1 MASVPD
7 LSPDEIRHAA
17 VDAARA
23 GARAEVAA
31 GLSRSQKEISPKW
44 FYDERGSE
52 LFGRITQ
59 LPEYYLFRAEHV
71 LLTEFAPAWIAGL
84 RPASLVEL
92 GAGAATK
99 TRILLDAIDVASDG
113 ARYVPVDISE
123 EFLERA
129 AESLR
134 EEYPALEIRP
144 LVADFTR
151 PLPLPDVLPHP
162 AVFAPLG
169 STIGN
174 FSPRAAVSLLT
185 RIASRMQDA
194 DRFLLGVDLHKD
206 RATLEAAYNDR
217 DGVTAAFNLNAL
229 AVLNRQL
236 GTDFDRGAFRHRAFY
251 DANERRIEM
260 HLVAERDVTVTVPG
274 AGGFAIA
281 AGETIR
287 TEISCKYDRASIE
300 MLFRE
305 AGLTVEAWVTGLGE
319 ERRFALAVGR
329 ATSRKSAAD

>member
-1 MASVPD
+1 MPSTSG
-7 LSPDEIRHAA
+7 LSPDEIRKAA
-17 VDAARA
+17 ATTTRAA
-23 GARAEVAA
+23 ARAEVAA
-31 GLSRSQKEISPKW
+31 GLSRLQKEISPKW

-52 LFGRITQ
+52 LFERITR
-59 LPEYYLFRAEHV
+59 LPEYYLFRAEHA
-71 LLTEFAPAWIAGL
+71 LLTEFAPAWIADL

-99 TRILLDAIDVASDG
+99 TRILLDAIDAASDG

-123 EFLERA
+123 DFLERA

-134 EEYPALEIRP
+134 DEYPALEIRP

-151 PLPLPDVLPHP
+151 PLPLPDALPRP
-162 AVFAPLG
+162 ALFALLG

-185 RIASRMQDA
+185 RIASRMRDG
-194 DRFLLGVDLHKD
+194 DRFLLGADLHKET
-206 RATLEAAYNDR
+206 AVLEAAYNDR

-229 AVLNRQL
+229 AVLNREL
-236 GTDFDRGAFRHRAFY
+236 GTDFDLGAFRHRAFY
-251 DANERRIEM
+251 DANARRIEM
-260 HLVAERDVTVTVPG
+260 HLVAGFDVTVTVPG

-300 MLFRE
+300 TMFRE
-305 AGLTVEAWVTGLGE
+305 GGLTLEAWVTGLGG

-329 ATSRKSAAD
+329 VGGSERSTD